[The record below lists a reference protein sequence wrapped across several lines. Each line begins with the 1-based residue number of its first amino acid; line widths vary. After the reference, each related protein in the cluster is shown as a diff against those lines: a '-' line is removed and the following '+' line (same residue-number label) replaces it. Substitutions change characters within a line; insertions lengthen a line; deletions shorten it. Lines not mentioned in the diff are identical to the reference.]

1 MLVKSA
7 AELRCPHLPTGI
19 AERREDGR
27 APGTALTPR
36 SVSRSEC
43 RPDTGAGREQPCPPR
58 GWWRLAHAHGDGAA
72 ALQGSTLGARGE
84 HAGPETFSRTNQHL
98 APPRPL
104 MHVTTRPPGH
114 HVAPGAPH
122 SARPAWLYHP
132 HPRAHARG
140 RLPQRQAARLQGH
153 SHPCAGRPRARL
165 CQQSRGTRQNPSASV
180 RPPWVSNSK
189 ASEQATV
196 DPEHRRPPRAPSR
209 GVGVAGTCGAA
220 TWMDSPPVGSPRLGP
235 ALGSGRASP
244 PAAT

>member
-7 AELRCPHLPTGI
+7 AELRSPAFPTGI

-58 GWWRLAHAHGDGAA
+58 GWWQPAHAHGGGAA
-72 ALQGSTLGARGE
+72 GLQQRRGE
-84 HAGPETFSRTNQHL
+84 HVGSTRGPRLSP
-98 APPRPL
+98 APSSTPL
-104 MHVTTRPPGH
+104 RRGRAMHVTTQPPGH
-114 HVAPGAPH
+114 HVAPVAPH
-122 SARPAWLYHP
+122 SVRPARLYHP

-140 RLPQRQAARLQGH
+140 RLPQHRVRRATLGTSLLAKPGH
-153 SHPCAGRPRARL
+153 
-165 CQQSRGTRQNPSASV
+165 QTDPSASV

-189 ASEQATV
+189 TSKQATV
-196 DPEHRRPPRAPSR
+196 DPEHRRPRRAPSR
-209 GVGVAGTCGAA
+209 GVGAAGTCGAA
-220 TWMDSPPVGSPRLGP
+220 TWVDAPPVGSPRLGP
-235 ALGSGRASP
+235 ALGGGRASP

>member
-58 GWWRLAHAHGDGAA
+58 GWWQPAHAHGGRAA
-72 ALQGSTLGARGE
+72 GLQQRRGEHAGSTWGARGE
-84 HAGPETFSRTNQHL
+84 HAGPETFSCTKQHP
-98 APPRPL
+98 APPRPRDARDDSAARTPL
-104 MHVTTRPPGH
+104 
-114 HVAPGAPH
+114 APVAPH
-122 SARPAWLYHP
+122 SVRPARLYHP

-140 RLPQRQAARLQGH
+140 RLPQRRVRRATLGTSLLAKPGH
-153 SHPCAGRPRARL
+153 
-165 CQQSRGTRQNPSASV
+165 QTDPSASV
-180 RPPWVSNSK
+180 RLPWVSNAK
-189 ASEQATV
+189 TSEQVTV
-196 DPEHRRPPRAPSR
+196 DPEHRRPRRAPSW
-209 GVGVAGTCGAA
+209 GVGAAGTCGAA
-220 TWMDSPPVGSPRLGP
+220 TWVDAPPVGSQRLGP
-235 ALGSGRASP
+235 ALGGGRASP